1 MWSIFAHLG
10 GTFLSFFV
18 PLVIYLVFKDRDPFV
33 RRHSAQALNFHITLF
48 IVYLVSIPLIFII
61 VGIFTIIAAAICAV
75 VFTII
80 AALAANEG
88 REYTYPLA
96 IRFVS

>member
-1 MWSIFAHLG
+1 L
-10 GTFLSFFV
+10 
-18 PLVIYLVFKDRDPFV
+18 
-33 RRHSAQALNFHITLF
+33 
-48 IVYLVSIPLIFII
+48 II

-75 VFTII
+75 VFTVI
-80 AALAANEG
+80 AALAANDG